1 MLKNLCFLTVFL
13 ALSLSTFGLA
23 HAAERVFAV
32 VYPVINPF
40 FEATSRGAENEAE
53 RLGVE
58 VLIKGPDRFDV
69 EQQIAIVEDLIERK
83 VDGFGIG
90 SVDPTKLTPYID
102 RAVEQGIKVVAF
114 DSDAPLSKRL
124 AYIGTNNFKA
134 GEHMAHVLGTAL
146 GGKGKVL
153 VSMGIPSQLNLKQRL
168 QGLEYVLKD
177 EYPDITIVE
186 MQSGWG
192 SHNLT
197 LQCIENMTDSHPD
210 FDALVGIDSFAGPAM
225 VIVWKGK
232 GLSQV
237 AVTFDDL
244 PETIGGVRNGQIY
257 AAIVQRQYDWGVNV
271 VKQLN
276 HAVGGGV
283 IPENTDTGT
292 LEITKTNLGEYYSSE

>member
-1 MLKNLCFLTVFL
+1 MLKKAYLFTLVL
-13 ALSLSTFGLA
+13 VVSTFGPA
-23 HAAERVFAV
+23 DAGERVFAM

-40 FEATSRGAENEAE
+40 FEATSRGAEDEAE

-69 EQQIAIVEDLIERK
+69 QQQIAIVEELIERR

-90 SVDPTKLTPYID
+90 SVDPAKLTPYID
-102 RAVEQGIKVVAF
+102 RAVEEGIKVVAF
-114 DSDAPLSKRL
+114 DSDAPLSKRI

-146 GGKGKVL
+146 GGKGEVL

-168 QGLEYVLKD
+168 QGLKYVLKN
-177 EYPDITIVE
+177 EYPDIDLID

-197 LQCIENMTDSHPD
+197 LQCIENMTEDFPD
-210 FDALVGIDSFAGPAM
+210 FAALVGVDSFAGPAM
-225 VIVWKGK
+225 LIVWKGK

-271 VKQLN
+271 VRQLN
-276 HAVGGGV
+276 DACAGIA

-292 LEITKTNLGEYYSSE
+292 LEITKTNVNEYYPEE